1 MFRSGAL
8 SIREAVRGLARQKT
22 ISGIAVFTL
31 TLGISMSAA
40 MLCVVYGVMLRP
52 LSYDGDRR
60 LAVAWAG
67 YEGALTERESFSEQA
82 LMQWRT
88 ASRTLDGL
96 AGFRYA
102 QFTLL
107 ERGEPIDLQGAQ
119 VSPEF
124 FTVLGV
130 RAAVG
135 TTFNAQSARGDH
147 GKVVLLSHRLWRQR
161 FSGNLTVVGQH
172 VNLGG
177 EIFTVSGVMPSDFD
191 VPSQNVALWTPLP
204 IYSLNTAAGTA
215 RTLMVIARL
224 RPSATLA
231 QAESDAAGTAHRLA
245 GEYADTHRGMR
256 IHLVPFVDELTRESR
271 PLLTVGSIAAWLV
284 LFICAANV
292 SHLLLMRTVVKR
304 PEFATRVA
312 LGAPLT
318 HVMGV
323 VLAESLVLAVCS
335 GIVGGVLA
343 RWMIA
348 MLVRWAPVDLPRA
361 SALGHGMQV
370 PVVAGMS
377 TVVAAL
383 LVSAPALWEVGRRMR
398 RWHASSGGRTTSRR
412 LAGQLVVAVQIA
424 TALTLVAGAGLM
436 ARTLLAL
443 REANPGWKTDHLL
456 AAQISL
462 PAFNYRE
469 PQQAKQFYETFIER
483 LRETP
488 GAVSVAAS
496 SALPAEP
503 MGLDVEL
510 PIEVPG
516 HSVQGQSS
524 IRLVSPGLFRTLGI
538 PMLQGRDLEERDG
551 DSRLRRIVVN
561 RAFVKKHLPD
571 STSVIGTR
579 VIVPLATRETYE
591 IVGEVGDVHHYG
603 MLREPRPELY
613 LPFASW
619 PINNMGIVVRT
630 AGNPQAFAAAFRTQL
645 RALDAALPVA
655 STKTMVDMVSDTWSD
670 RTFLAALIA
679 GFAAVVVVSTIMG
692 VFSVMTYAVSRRQRE
707 LAIHMAVGAR
717 PGEVIR
723 LVMGDAV
730 RLIAVGL
737 VMGLVGALVFG
748 QSLRSLIYG
757 VDASDPRV
765 FLVGILIVVAVAG
778 IGAYAPSR
786 RAASVDP
793 LIALRVE

>member
-1 MFRSGAL
+1 MSWPAAL
-8 SIREAVRGLARQKT
+8 SFREAVRGLTRQT
-22 ISGIAVFTL
+22 AISAIAVFTL

-96 AGFRYA
+96 AGFRYW

-124 FTVLGV
+124 FSVLGV

-135 TTFNAQSARGDH
+135 TTFDAPSARGGH
-147 GKVVLLSHRLWRQR
+147 GKVVLISHRLWRQR
-161 FSGNLTVVGQH
+161 FAGDPTVAGQH

-177 EIFTVSGVMPSDFD
+177 EIFTVSGVMPPDFD

-204 IYSLNTAAGTA
+204 IDSMNTAASTA
-215 RTLMVIARL
+215 RTLMMIARL
-224 RPSATLA
+224 RPSITLA
-231 QAESDAAGTAHRLA
+231 QAGSEAAGIAQHLA
-245 GEYADTHRGMR
+245 GEHPDTHRGMR

-284 LFICAANV
+284 LFICAANA

-312 LGAPLT
+312 LGAPVT

-323 VLAESLVLAVCS
+323 VVAESLVLAACS
-335 GIVGGVLA
+335 GIVGGILA

-348 MLVRWAPVDLPRA
+348 MLVRWAPVELPRA
-361 SALGHGMQV
+361 SALGHGLQV
-370 PVVAGMS
+370 PVAAALS
-377 TVVAAL
+377 TVIAAL
-383 LVSAPALWEVGRRMR
+383 LVSGPALWEVARRMR
-398 RWHASSGGRTTSRR
+398 HSNASSGGRSTSRR
-412 LAGQLVVAVQIA
+412 LAGQLVVALQIG

-443 REANPGWKTDHLL
+443 RDANPGWKTDHLL

-462 PAFNYRE
+462 PASTYRE
-469 PQQAKQFYETFIER
+469 PPQARQFYETFIER
-483 LRETP
+483 LRQTP

-503 MGLDVEL
+503 MGVDVEV

-516 HSVQGQSS
+516 HSAQGQAS
-524 IRLVSPGLFRTLGI
+524 IRLVTPGLFRTLGI
-538 PMLQGRDLEERDG
+538 PVLQGRDLDG
-551 DSRLRRIVVN
+551 GDADPKLRRIVVN

-571 STSVIGTR
+571 SSSVIGTR
-579 VIVPLATRETYE
+579 VIVALATRETYE

-603 MLREPRPELY
+603 MLREPRPEFY
-613 LPFASW
+613 LPFASR
-619 PINNMGIVVRT
+619 PINSMGIVVRT
-630 AGNPQAFAAAFRTQL
+630 ADDPQAFAATFRTQL
-645 RALDAALPVA
+645 RLLDPALPVA
-655 STKTMVDMVSDTWSD
+655 STKTMVDMVRDTWSD
-670 RTFLAALIA
+670 RTFLTAVIG
-679 GFAAVVVVSTIMG
+679 GFAAVVVVSTIVG
-692 VFSVMTYAVSRRQRE
+692 VFSLMTYAVSRRKRE
-707 LAIHMAVGAR
+707 VAIHMAVGAR

-723 LVMGDAV
+723 LVMGDAARFIV
-730 RLIAVGL
+730 VGL
-737 VMGLVGALVFG
+737 VMGLLGAWVFG

-757 VDASDPRV
+757 VDAGDPRV
-765 FLVGILIVVAVAG
+765 LLMGVLIIVVVAG
-778 IGAYAPSR
+778 LGAYVPSR

>member
-1 MFRSGAL
+1 MSWSAIL

-22 ISGIAVFTL
+22 ISAIAVFTL

-52 LSYDGDRR
+52 LSYDGGRR

-82 LMQWRT
+82 LMQWRE

-96 AGFRYA
+96 AGFRYG

-124 FTVLGV
+124 FSVLGA

-135 TTFNAQSARGDH
+135 TTFDAQSVH
-147 GKVVLLSHRLWRQR
+147 GEHGRIVLLSHRLWRQR
-161 FSGNLTVVGQH
+161 FAGDPAVAGQQ

-204 IYSLNTAAGTA
+204 IDSMNTAASA
-215 RTLMVIARL
+215 AKTLMVIARL
-224 RPSATLA
+224 RPSVALA
-231 QAESDAAGTAHRLA
+231 QAETDAAGIARHLA
-245 GEYADTHRGMR
+245 GEHAETHRGMR
-256 IHLVPFVDELTRESR
+256 IHIVPFVDELTRESR
-271 PLLTVGSIAAWLV
+271 PLLIVGTVAAWLV
-284 LFICAANV
+284 LLICADNV

-304 PEFATRVA
+304 PEFATRIA

-335 GIVGGVLA
+335 GIVGGALA

-348 MLVRWAPVDLPRA
+348 MLVHWAPVDLPRA
-361 SALGHGMQV
+361 SALGHGMQI

-377 TVVAAL
+377 TAIAAL
-383 LVSAPALWEVGRRMR
+383 LVSGPALWEVARCMR
-398 RWHASSGGRTTSRR
+398 RPMASSGGRSTSRR
-412 LAGQLVVAVQIA
+412 VAGQLVVALQIA

-436 ARTLLAL
+436 GRTLLEL
-443 REANPGWKTDHLL
+443 REANPGWNTDHLL

-462 PAFNYRE
+462 PASNYRE
-469 PQQAKQFYETFIER
+469 PQQARQFYETFIER
-483 LRETP
+483 LRQTP

-503 MGLDVEL
+503 MGVDIEL

-516 HSVQGQSS
+516 RSDHGEAS
-524 IRLVSPGLFRTLGI
+524 IRLVTPGLFRTLGI
-538 PMLQGRDLEERDG
+538 PVLQGRDLEDG
-551 DSRLRRIVVN
+551 DTDSRLRRMVVN

-571 STSVIGTR
+571 SASVIGTR
-579 VIVPLATRETYE
+579 VIVTLATRETYE

-603 MLREPRPELY
+603 MLREPRPEFY
-613 LPFASW
+613 LPFGSR
-619 PINNMGIVVRT
+619 PINSMGIVVRT
-630 AGNPQAFAAAFRTQL
+630 ADNPQAFAGTFRTQL
-645 RALDAALPVA
+645 RTLDPALPVA
-655 STKTMVDMVSDTWSD
+655 STKTMVDMVRDSWSD
-670 RTFLAALIA
+670 RTFLAALIG
-679 GFAAVVVVSTIMG
+679 GFAAVVVVSTIVG
-692 VFSVMTYAVSRRQRE
+692 VFSLMTYAVSRRERE
-707 LAIHMAVGAR
+707 VAIHMAVGAR

-730 RLIAVGL
+730 QLIVVGL
-737 VMGLVGALVFG
+737 VTGLAGAWIFG

-757 VDASDPRV
+757 IDAGDPRV
-765 FLVGILIVVAVAG
+765 LLIGVLIVVGVAG
-778 IGAYAPSR
+778 LGAYLPSR